1 MKTRDEILAKLQEIF
16 EEMFEIDPG
25 DVTLEAHLYN
35 DLDIDSIDAVDLVVT
50 LKKLTGKKINPDEFK
65 AVRTVEDVV
74 NAVEKL
80 VQE

>member
-1 MKTRDEILAKLQEIF
+1 MKTRNEILAKLQEIF
-16 EEMFEIDPG
+16 EEMFEIDPS
-25 DVTLEAHLYN
+25 DVTLKANLYN

-50 LKKLTGKKINPDEFK
+50 LKNLTGKKINPDDFK

-80 VQE
+80 VEQ